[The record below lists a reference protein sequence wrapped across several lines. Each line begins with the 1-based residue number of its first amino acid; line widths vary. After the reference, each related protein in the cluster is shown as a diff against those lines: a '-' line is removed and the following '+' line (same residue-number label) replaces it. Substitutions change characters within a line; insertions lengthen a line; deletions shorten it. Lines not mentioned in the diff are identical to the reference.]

1 MLRIQ
6 VDNSASSLGFN
17 IFVHILEVVVVG
29 GKDEGNVCDC
39 VDKLRAME
47 EDYITELIDRGAYST
62 RKEEPKREVVN
73 AFRTPF
79 IINRD

>member
-1 MLRIQ
+1 M
-6 VDNSASSLGFN
+6 
-17 IFVHILEVVVVG
+17 G

-47 EDYITELIDRGAYST
+47 EDYITELIDRGAYSA

-79 IINRD
+79 INNRDWYLIKRDCYLGNIYPIFYT